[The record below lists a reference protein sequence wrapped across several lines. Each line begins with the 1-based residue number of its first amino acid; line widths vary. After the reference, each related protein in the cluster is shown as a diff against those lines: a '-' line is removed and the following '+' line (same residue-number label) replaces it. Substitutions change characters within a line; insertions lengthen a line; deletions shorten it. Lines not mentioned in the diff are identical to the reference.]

1 MSAYAIKRWDAV
13 MFGNSLRKVPMIY
26 VEPDETFL
34 EFARANQFSV
44 LCEIHGTGT
53 NYDYK
58 PHAPVKLE
66 GIVDTSS
73 VVPSC
78 RPNYFAKT
86 GYYVVTLLA
95 PWIGYPPGDRLG
107 QVKFF
112 GLKEG
117 IRTQIPA
124 PSPKVK
130 HKLPKKSSM
139 TKGSSPTDNNR
150 SKKDNTLLVPSII
163 LIVCLVAALG
173 IVIYAAVKK

>member
-95 PWIGYPPGDRLG
+95 PWIGYPPEDRLG
-107 QVKFF
+107 YVKFF

-124 PSPKVK
+124 PSPKVD
-130 HKLPKKSSM
+130 PQPSKKSAM
-139 TKGSSPTDNNR
+139 TKASPSSTG
-150 SKKDNTLLVPSII
+150 SKKDNTLLISSII
-163 LIVCLVAALG
+163 LIVCLVAAVG
-173 IVIYAAVKK
+173 ILIYAAVKK